1 MKLSQ
6 SLTTAVLL
14 LGLSGSSLAGRF
26 CQPEDPC
33 WPTLEEISAFAASL
47 NPSQPDC
54 WGSFASREEPGEYV
68 DNLWY
73 PEAPD
78 RLTIYELATLRNK
91 VMDTNQVFFVVIA
104 KDQSDVVKAVKFATE
119 HNIGIS
125 VFSTGHEFNDRN
137 GGVEPNSLLIRTTC
151 LRTTE
156 LELAESNKFGHPDGW
171 ARLGSGLT
179 WGTSKFGWPGVHET
193 ARDAGRVVVSGHAGN
208 VGIVGWSLGGGHG
221 QLAGSHG
228 LGVDQVLEVE
238 MVIADGSV
246 VVANSG
252 GTTVRSPAG
261 RMEWSED
268 TDLYWAVRGGG
279 AGPWGVVTH
288 LTVKLHRPRNDCQQ
302 DCYTSTYL
310 AWYHRFDADDAAM
323 AVDVTQ
329 AYMDWVG
336 GTASRYWS
344 SYGGMYPG

>member
-1 MKLSQ
+1 M
-6 SLTTAVLL
+6 
-14 LGLSGSSLAGRF
+14 
-26 CQPEDPC
+26 
-33 WPTLEEISAFAASL
+33 
-47 NPSQPDC
+47 
-54 WGSFASREEPGEYV
+54 

-73 PEAPD
+73 PEAPE
-78 RLTIYELATLRNK
+78 RITVYELANLRNK
-91 VMDTNQVFFVVIA
+91 VMDGNKAFFVVIA
-104 KDQSDVVKAVKFATE
+104 KDQSEVVKAVQFATE

-137 GGVEPNSLLIRTTC
+137 SGLEPNSLLIRTTC

-156 LELAESNKFGHPDGW
+156 LEFSESNKFGHPDGW

-179 WGTSKFGWPGVHET
+179 WGTSKFGWPGVHQT
-193 ARDAGRVVVSGHAGN
+193 ARDVGRVVVSGHAGN

-221 QLAGSHG
+221 QLVGSHG

-246 VVANSG
+246 VVANSN

-268 TDLYWAVRGGG
+268 TDLFWAVRGGG

-288 LTVKLHRPRNDCQQ
+288 LTIKLHRPRNNCEEG
-302 DCYTSTYL
+302 CYTNYNL
-310 AWYHRFDADDAAM
+310 MWYNKFDADDAAL

-329 AYMDWVG
+329 AYMNWVG
-336 GTASRYWS
+336 GVASRYWS
-344 SYGGMYPG
+344 SYGGMSPGERGSHWD

>member
-1 MKLSQ
+1 MKLS
-6 SLTTAVLL
+6 LNTAVLL
-14 LGLSGSSLAGRF
+14 LLAVSGSSLAGRF

-33 WPTLEEISAFAASL
+33 WPTLEEISAFASSL

-54 WGSFASREEPGEYV
+54 WGSFASADEPGEYV
-68 DNLWY
+68 DNFWY

-78 RLTIYELATLRNK
+78 RMTIYELANLRNK
-91 VMDTNQVFFVVIA
+91 VMDGNKAFFVVIA
-104 KDQSDVVKAVKFATE
+104 KDQGDVVKAVKFATD

-156 LELAESNKFGHPDGW
+156 LELAETNKFGHPDGW

-193 ARDAGRVVVSGHAGN
+193 ARDVGRVVVSGHAGN

-228 LGVDQVLEVE
+228 LGVDQILEVE

-246 VVANSG
+246 VVANAA
-252 GTTVRSPAG
+252 GTTVR
-261 RMEWSED
+261 
-268 TDLYWAVRGGG
+268 
-279 AGPWGVVTH
+279 
-288 LTVKLHRPRNDCQQ
+288 
-302 DCYTSTYL
+302 
-310 AWYHRFDADDAAM
+310 
-323 AVDVTQ
+323 
-329 AYMDWVG
+329 
-336 GTASRYWS
+336 
-344 SYGGMYPG
+344 